1 MASTLHHIHVLR
13 LQKLHIEKYYFARL
27 KLSRTLLCVTVLPV
41 DWPAPLAV
49 HRRHARRVQH
59 VNLPMQ
65 DARRGPHLFATF
77 RSKMVELMRE
87 VKARGPVKDDDVS
100 IAAHLLRLVD
110 PATGQPIP
118 DDLLAAEFGVYFA
131 AGIESAGN
139 AMSWTV

>member
-1 MASTLHHIHVLR
+1 M
-13 LQKLHIEKYYFARL
+13 LQEARTGPAVFA
-27 KLSRTLLCVTVLPV
+27 
-41 DWPAPLAV
+41 A
-49 HRRHARRVQH
+49 
-59 VNLPMQ
+59 
-65 DARRGPHLFATF
+65 F
-77 RSKMVELMRE
+77 RAKMVDLLHE
-87 VKARGPVKDDDVS
+87 VKAQGPVRDDDVS